1 MGIAR
6 SLPFLYAVGWFHSR
20 RYTAALIAV
29 RLIRALTVHFC
40 SAQEVEDLLMP
51 FRSRL
56 TRWGAISVVA
66 LAVAG
71 LLAGC
76 GENSPSTLDP
86 AGPIADKE
94 AGLFWLILV
103 VATVVFVAVTGALIY
118 MMIRFRARPD
128 GPPARQIGGK
138 QSLEIFLAAVPTV
151 VLFIVLFA
159 TISTMFALAQPS
171 DPKTL
176 TVKVIGHQWWWEF
189 QYPTQKIVT
198 ADELYIPVNTTVHI
212 ELYSDNVIHSFWV
225 PQLGGKTDVIPGHNN
240 TMWLK
245 ATTPG
250 DYRGLCTEFCG
261 TQHAHM
267 DFLVRA
273 VSGATFQ
280 SWVNQSQRTAAAP
293 TTPAQTQGQKL
304 FMRSCIGCHLIN
316 GVDQASKSQVGP
328 NLTHFGSR
336 TLIAGWVVDNNSANL
351 KAWIHDAQAIK
362 PGSDMPA
369 FTNLSD
375 SDLDALVAYLQSLQ

>member
-1 MGIAR
+1 
-6 SLPFLYAVGWFHSR
+6 
-20 RYTAALIAV
+20 
-29 RLIRALTVHFC
+29 
-40 SAQEVEDLLMP
+40 MP

-76 GENSPSTLDP
+76 NSQTPSTLDP
-86 AGPIADKE
+86 AGPVADKE

-103 VATVVFVAVTGALIY
+103 IATIVFVAVTGALIY
-118 MMIRFRARPD
+118 MMIRYRARPD
-128 GPPARQIGGK
+128 APPARQIGGH
-138 QSLEIFLAAVPTV
+138 QRLEIILAAVPTV

-159 TISTMFALAQPS
+159 TISTMFALAQPK
-171 DPKTL
+171 DANVL
-176 TVKVIGHQWWWEF
+176 TVKAIGHQWWWEF
-189 QYPTQKIVT
+189 QYPDQKIVT
-198 ADELYIPVNTTVHI
+198 ADEMYIPVNTTVHI
-212 ELYSDNVIHSFWV
+212 ELVSDNVIHSFWV

-240 TMWLK
+240 STWYK
-245 ATTPG
+245 ATRTG
-250 DYRGLCTEFCG
+250 EFRGLCTEFCG

-267 DFLVRA
+267 DYLVRA
-273 VSGATFQ
+273 VPADQFQAWVTQQQAPAT
-280 SWVNQSQRTAAAP
+280 AP
-293 TTPAQTQGQKL
+293 TTPQQMKGQQL
-304 FMRSCIGCHLIN
+304 FSTRCVGCHLIN
-316 GVDQASKSQVGP
+316 GVNKASNLQIGP

-336 TLIAGWVVDNNSANL
+336 SLIAGWVLDNNTANL

-375 SDLDALVAYLQSLQ
+375 SDVDALVAYLQSLK